1 VDFLANSYSPGG
13 KPWPVSYGD
22 LEPYFTKAERELHVH
37 WSGDGIAAFGEF
49 LAKAG
54 YVIEKTPLS
63 EWEGEPIR
71 IAKSHLPGFTR
82 SRVGKLI
89 NNARVTKIVS
99 GKNGAITSFH
109 VFGFD
114 GVRKEI
120 QARFYVLAC
129 GGIET
134 PRILLLSRSRE
145 YPNGIGNEYDHVGRY
160 FMEHMQ
166 VAGEGRVDLQAR
178 PYHGPYVE
186 AISWQFHEDF
196 KSRGHGGVVVEFQ
209 SPREDTPTMGI
220 SPIMEMEPSGRNR
233 VALDEKLK
241 DSFDN
246 PKAKVVLKLSEKDIK
261 TIETAQSLMRQIFSS
276 LGIKSVEISQKV
288 DWLHHHMGTCRM
300 ASDPREGV
308 VDANLKVH
316 GTENLYVAGSAS
328 FVTSSAAPPTLSIVA
343 LSLRLADHLIRK
355 LQNRKST
362 GGLVSAAGKGF
373 ASDRRNGSMHRQ
385 SNRDHT

>member
-1 VDFLANSYSPGG
+1 
-13 KPWPVSYGD
+13 
-22 LEPYFTKAERELHVH
+22 
-37 WSGDGIAAFGEF
+37 
-49 LAKAG
+49 
-54 YVIEKTPLS
+54 
-63 EWEGEPIR
+63 
-71 IAKSHLPGFTR
+71 
-82 SRVGKLI
+82 
-89 NNARVTKIVS
+89 
-99 GKNGAITSFH
+99 
-109 VFGFD
+109 
-114 GVRKEI
+114 
-120 QARFYVLAC
+120 
-129 GGIET
+129 
-134 PRILLLSRSRE
+134 
-145 YPNGIGNEYDHVGRY
+145 
-160 FMEHMQ
+160 
-166 VAGEGRVDLQAR
+166 
-178 PYHGPYVE
+178 
-186 AISWQFHEDF
+186 
-196 KSRGHGGVVVEFQ
+196 
-209 SPREDTPTMGI
+209 MGI

-373 ASDRRNGSMHRQ
+373 ASDRRNGSMQRQ